1 MDFRKAP
8 ISKDNVLSA
17 AELVK
22 KLATLI
28 GEDFKL
34 SNNPKTNGSK
44 LRKLI
49 SATLDNPLKSVA
61 LKNDYEVL
69 SKKGKGVPRLLA
81 ELIDT
86 YIITTGKSYNLQ
98 VWNRFPNSSLAIIR
112 YNNGEI
118 ISPSDIRFILV
129 KIDTINE
136 KIDSIVILTPAY
148 IENKFGVFGKPTI
161 KNQLLVSEKERIK
174 IITGDKVDFRPDT
187 LHIAS
192 ISQKAYKVPTS
203 LAQNFDTT
211 DVLSLDVIRTVVA
224 DKLIGSTLNGGDTKT
239 RGQALE
245 RKVLDLLGYGE
256 DSKLVGGYPDV
267 PNQLL
272 EVKVQDAQTIDL
284 GLYSPQFK
292 EPIAGVNGCTTEDIR
307 YLIALTNA
315 QSHIIEG
322 IILSSGL
329 RLGDRFSYVSDKSFK
344 CQRSIP
350 MDFFEKYKGQCV
362 FNPQDQKQPLLGD

>member
-1 MDFRKAP
+1 MDFTKAP
-8 ISKDNVLSA
+8 VSKENVLTA
-17 AELVK
+17 AELVE

-28 GEDFKL
+28 GEEFKL
-34 SNNPKTNGSK
+34 SNKPRTDGSR

-49 SATLDNPLKSVA
+49 SATLDDPQKKVA
-61 LKNDYEVL
+61 LKDDYEVL
-69 SKKGKGVPRLLA
+69 PKRGKGVPRLLA
-81 ELIDT
+81 ELVDT

-98 VWNRFPNSSLAIIR
+98 VWNRFPNSGLAIIR

-118 ISPSDIRFILV
+118 ISPSDIRFIFV

-136 KIDSIVILTPAY
+136 KIDSIIILTPTY

-161 KNQLLVSEKERIK
+161 KNQLLVSEKERTK

-187 LHIAS
+187 FNIVS

-203 LAQNFDTT
+203 LAQNFNTT
-211 DVLSLDVIRTVVA
+211 DVLSLDIIKTVVA
-224 DKLIGSTLNGGDTKT
+224 DKLIGTILDGGDTKT

-272 EVKVQDAQTIDL
+272 EVKVQDTQTIDL
-284 GLYSPQFK
+284 GLYSPQFN
-292 EPIAGVNGCTTEDIR
+292 EPIAGVDGCTTEDVR

-315 QSHIIEG
+315 KSHIVEG
-322 IILSSGL
+322 VILSSGL

-362 FNPQDQKQPLLGD
+362 FNPQNQKQLPLGG

>member
-34 SNNPKTNGSK
+34 SNNPRTNGSK

-49 SATLDNPLKSVA
+49 STTLDDPQKSVA
-61 LKNDYEVL
+61 LKDDYEVL
-69 SKKGKGVPRLLA
+69 PKKGKGVPRLLA
-81 ELIDT
+81 ELVDT
-86 YIITTGKSYNLQ
+86 YIVTTGHSYNLQ
-98 VWNRFPNSSLAIIR
+98 VWNRSPNSSLAIIR

-118 ISPSDIRFILV
+118 ISPKDIRFICV

-148 IENKFGVFGKPTI
+148 IENKFGVFSKPTI

-187 LHIAS
+187 LCIAS

-203 LAQNFDTT
+203 LAQNFNTT
-211 DVLSLDVIRTVVA
+211 DVFSLDVIRTVVA
-224 DKLIGSTLNGGDTKT
+224 DKLIGTTLNGGDTKT

-245 RKVLDLLGYGE
+245 RKVLDLLGYGK

-292 EPIAGVNGCTTEDIR
+292 EPIAGVNGCTTEDVR

-322 IILSSGL
+322 VILSSGL
-329 RLGDRFSYVSDKSFK
+329 RLGDKFSYVSDKSFK
-344 CQRSIP
+344 HQRTIP
-350 MDFFEKYKGQCV
+350 MAFFEKYKGQCV
-362 FNPQDQKQPLLGD
+362 FNPQDQKQLPLGD